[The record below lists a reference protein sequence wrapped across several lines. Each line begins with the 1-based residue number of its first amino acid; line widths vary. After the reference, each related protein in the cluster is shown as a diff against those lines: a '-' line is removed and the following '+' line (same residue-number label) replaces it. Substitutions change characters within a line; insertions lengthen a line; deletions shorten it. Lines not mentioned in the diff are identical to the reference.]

1 VGEHH
6 VEGELR
12 SGPPHTLAT
21 PKKRMHVA
29 QTEESQTDSVMDPY
43 SGDSVQYYRD
53 ELNQQR

>member
-1 VGEHH
+1 M
-6 VEGELR
+6 EGELR

-21 PKKRMHVA
+21 PKKRVHVA
-29 QTEESQTDSVMDPY
+29 QTEESQTDSVMD